1 MKRLCYKCFSE
12 LPENANYCPNC
23 GEPMRAENSQ
33 KRTKKLRENK
43 YKVKETGNVSDQ
55 AVRVGMEERYETAD
69 SKLQIIPPHRTEQ
82 KRQDLNE
89 AISRFAE
96 IQRNEVQKEE
106 KKRRFRV
113 CVDPDTVIGKEIMY
127 QTALL
132 KELLHKIRTLQN
144 SAGVVINTQEVARA
158 VRGVCNEEK
167 EKEGEPDEL

>member
-23 GEPMRAENSQ
+23 GKPMRAENSR
-33 KRTKKLRENK
+33 KRTTKLRENK

-55 AVRVGMEERYETAD
+55 AVRVGTEERYETAD
-69 SKLQIIPPHRTEQ
+69 SMLQIIQPHRTEQ

-96 IQRNEVQKEE
+96 IQRNEVQKEA

-132 KELLHKIRTLQN
+132 KELLHKIRELQN
-144 SAGVVINTQEVARA
+144 SAGVMINTQEFARA

-167 EKEGEPDEL
+167 VKEGEPDEL

>member
-1 MKRLCYKCFSE
+1 MKKLCYKCFSE

-23 GEPMRAENSQ
+23 GESMRVENSR
-33 KRTKKLRENK
+33 KRTTKLGEKK
-43 YKVKETGNVSDQ
+43 YKVKETGNVADR
-55 AVRVGMEERYETAD
+55 AVRTGTEERYETAD

-89 AISRFAE
+89 AISRFEE
-96 IQRNEVQKEE
+96 IQRNEVQKEA

-132 KELLHKIRTLQN
+132 KELLHKIR
-144 SAGVVINTQEVARA
+144 
-158 VRGVCNEEK
+158 
-167 EKEGEPDEL
+167 EL

>member
-12 LPENANYCPNC
+12 LPENANYCPIC
-23 GEPMRAENSQ
+23 GEPMRIENSR
-33 KRTKKLRENK
+33 KRTTKLRENK

-55 AVRVGMEERYETAD
+55 AVQVGMAERYEEAD
-69 SKLQIIPPHRTEQ
+69 SMPQIIPTHRTEQ

-89 AISRFAE
+89 AISRFEE
-96 IQRNEVQKEE
+96 IQRNEVQKEA

-132 KELLHKIRTLQN
+132 KELLHKIRELLN
-144 SAGVVINTQEVARA
+144 STGVMINTQEFEKA

>member
-12 LPENANYCPNC
+12 LPENANYCPIC
-23 GEPMRAENSQ
+23 GESMRVENSR
-33 KRTKKLRENK
+33 KRTTKLRENK
-43 YKVKETGNVSDQ
+43 YKVKETGNVADR
-55 AVRVGMEERYETAD
+55 AVRTGMEERYETAD
-69 SKLQIIPPHRTEQ
+69 SKLQIIPPHQTEQ

-89 AISRFAE
+89 AISRFEE
-96 IQRNEVQKEE
+96 IQRNEVQKEA

-132 KELLHKIRTLQN
+132 KELLHKIRELLN
-144 SAGVVINTQEVARA
+144 STGVMINTQEFEKA